1 MLATLECR
9 VWHLSLN
16 LSLLH
21 LLVTPRLGAMRG
33 GSGSADR
40 RMKLMARRAVV
51 TRWYQATNITLI
63 PFTPTDPSEMSVW
76 WTSLLDMISTVPCNI
91 WAPSILTVL
100 PSQLLLSCWTF
111 ITWLLPPGT
120 RRVELREETGY
131 IQQFSSALVGL
142 QGYLCVRD
150 LSREDDIYLSM
161 TNTYNWQGQARQNV
175 IMLYLGD
182 LSYNF
187 ILWMVL
193 ITSNPCK

>member
-40 RMKLMARRAVV
+40 RMKLMASRAVV

-63 PFTPTDPSEMSVW
+63 PFTPTDPSVMSVW
-76 WTSLLDMISTVPCNI
+76 WTSLFDIISTLPCNI
-91 WAPSILTVL
+91 WAPSILTLL
-100 PSQLLLSCWTF
+100 PSQWLLSCWTF

-131 IQQFSSALVGL
+131 IQQSSTGRSSRLS
-142 QGYLCVRD
+142 LCPW
-150 LSREDDIYLSM
+150 S
-161 TNTYNWQGQARQNV
+161 Q
-175 IMLYLGD
+175 
-182 LSYNF
+182 
-187 ILWMVL
+187 
-193 ITSNPCK
+193 